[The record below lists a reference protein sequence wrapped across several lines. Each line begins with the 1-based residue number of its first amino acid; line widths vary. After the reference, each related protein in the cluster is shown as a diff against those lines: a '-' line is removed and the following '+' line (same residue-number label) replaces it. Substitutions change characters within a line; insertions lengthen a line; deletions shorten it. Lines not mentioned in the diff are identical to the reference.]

1 MEHGRRLAQGMNR
14 AGERW
19 SLIARAAVAAVWFA
33 SGLVSGGEPVERRP
47 ASNPTGLQVGVNV
60 EGLPKL
66 PPGTEKWAKEGALA
80 SADLNWAKAKEAY
93 ARILKVAPDHPLALS
108 NLAAVEFQLGNVTE
122 ATRMLER
129 AVQLEP
135 RIAQNWLTL
144 GIIAWKQ
151 GSLHLAMSHL
161 ARALHED
168 PGDPRAHNYL
178 GVVIRELGW
187 KTGAETEL
195 QRALILD
202 PGYADAHFNL
212 AVMYLD
218 QDPPLI
224 ELARRHYYAAVDY
237 GAAPD
242 PQVEAKLKAVDAAA
256 GQEQ

>member
-1 MEHGRRLAQGMNR
+1 MGKREIWLLCIAASWGFGVVR
-14 AGERW
+14 AEKPDE
-19 SLIARAAVAAVWFA
+19 SKPVVA
-33 SGLVSGGEPVERRP
+33 RP
-47 ASNPTGLQVGVNV
+47 ASNPTGLQVGVNP
-60 EGLPKL
+60 EGVAKF
-66 PPGTEKWAKEGALA
+66 PPGTEKWAREGALA

-93 ARILKVAPDHPLALS
+93 GKILKASPDHPLALS
-108 NLAAVEFQLGNVTE
+108 NLGAVEFQLGNVAE
-122 ATRMLER
+122 AIRLLQR
-129 AVQLEP
+129 ATQLEP

-151 GSLHLAMSHL
+151 GSPHLAMSHL

-187 KTGAETEL
+187 KTAAETEL

-212 AVMYLD
+212 SVMYLD

-224 ELARRHYYAAVDY
+224 ELARRHYYAAVDF
-237 GAAPD
+237 GAAKD
-242 PQVEAKLKAVDAAA
+242 PQIEAKLKAADDAA
-256 GQEQ
+256 GQEK

>member
-1 MEHGRRLAQGMNR
+1 MKRRETWLRWLAVWLLLAGADPGRGAEEERRLVPK
-14 AGERW
+14 
-19 SLIARAAVAAVWFA
+19 S
-33 SGLVSGGEPVERRP
+33 
-47 ASNPTGLQVGVNV
+47 ASNPTGLQVGVNP

-66 PPGTEKWAKEGALA
+66 PAATEQWAREGALA
-80 SADLNWAKAKEAY
+80 SADLNWAKAREAY
-93 ARILKVAPDHPLALS
+93 AKVLQAAPNHPLALS
-108 NLAAVEFQLGNVTE
+108 NLGAVEFRLGNVVE
-122 ATRMLER
+122 ASRLLDL
-129 AVQLEP
+129 AVKIEP

-144 GIIAWKQ
+144 GMIAWKD
-151 GSLHLAMSHL
+151 GRLHLAMSHL

-187 KTGAETEL
+187 RIGAETEL

-237 GAAPD
+237 GAAPE
-242 PQVEAKLKAVDAAA
+242 PQIEAKLNAADAAA
-256 GQEQ
+256 GQEN

>member
-1 MEHGRRLAQGMNR
+1 MKVELGVSWAWVLALV
-14 AGERW
+14 AGW
-19 SLIARAAVAAVWFA
+19 VGGVC
-33 SGLVSGGEPVERRP
+33 GGEEPGARERLVP
-47 ASNPTGLQVGVNV
+47 KSASNPTGLQVGVNP
-60 EGLPKL
+60 EGVAKL
-66 PPGTEKWAKEGALA
+66 PAGTEEWAKEGALA
-80 SADLNWAKAKEAY
+80 SADLNWAKAEAAY
-93 ARILKVAPDHPLALS
+93 EKILKMAPDHPLALS
-108 NLAAVEFQLGNVTE
+108 NLGAVKFRLGNLAE
-122 ATRMLER
+122 ATRLLER
-129 AVQLEP
+129 AAQLEP

-151 GSLHLAMSHL
+151 GSVHLAMSHL

-187 KTGAETEL
+187 RIGAETEL

-212 AVMYLD
+212 AVMYLE

-242 PQVEAKLKAVDAAA
+242 PQIEAKLKEADGVS
-256 GQEQ
+256 QEK